1 MLRISQ
7 NNSETPDHSLVSTA
21 AANIYGS
28 RGIRI
33 NLYCFG
39 RRFNS
44 LGSYRP
50 GLLPTRRSEIALK
63 TSHHCFSIRPARTRN
78 VEANSSIACIT
89 PVKFRR
95 VGDSRYPSIRIPAS
109 RHGLNYSRSDG
120 TGSLCEPSMGFGIEN
135 VPLSSAS
142 SSLGY
147 AIPPTSDDHRAMHD
161 LLPCKPLHPR
171 AWSPTLLD
179 NFDSPSD
186 VPCNGDGERESHPDT
201 S

>member
-50 GLLPTRRSEIALK
+50 GLLPTRRSEIALN

-89 PVKFRR
+89 PVTLRR
-95 VGDSRYPSIRIPAS
+95 VGDSRYLNTDASIAVRNKLQPIRWQWIALRTIDELWHRRCSIVICVFKLRICNS
-109 RHGLNYSRSDG
+109 TDQR
-120 TGSLCEPSMGFGIEN
+120 
-135 VPLSSAS
+135 
-142 SSLGY
+142 
-147 AIPPTSDDHRAMHD
+147 
-161 LLPCKPLHPR
+161 LP
-171 AWSPTLLD
+171 
-179 NFDSPSD
+179 
-186 VPCNGDGERESHPDT
+186 
-201 S
+201 